1 MKRMIAFFMC
11 ALAMF
16 LLKGGQVNNL
26 SVFDR
31 VEKVVL
37 VLSEKNE
44 NFTDALQ
51 NGNDFYYTFD
61 KMEAMNILPSLDE
74 MKCLKGVNLYFSKEL
89 SLSYFQERLDFLGER
104 KECVEMDVYYGFY
117 RHYKKFEL
125 VDGKKVNVQL
135 VFTGE
140 QWIMGLPIILTGF

>member
-1 MKRMIAFFMC
+1 MIAFFMC

>member
-31 VEKVVL
+31 VEKVVF

-44 NFTDALQ
+44 NFTDVLQ

-61 KMEAMNILPSLDE
+61 KIEAMNLLSSLDE
-74 MKCLKGVNLYFSKEL
+74 MNGLKGVNLYFSKEL

-104 KECVEMDVYYGFY
+104 KECEEMDVYYGFY

-135 VFTGE
+135 VFTGD
-140 QWIMGLPIILTGF
+140 QWIMGLPLILTGF